1 MKKVAVKVK
10 GRGVARRGGSGGN
23 SGEER
28 NMAKKLGFVL
38 NQEGR
43 TQKQPETSQPHKK
56 NKGARHDA
64 SCL

>member
-43 TQKQPETSQPHKK
+43 TQKQPRDFT
-56 NKGARHDA
+56 AT
-64 SCL
+64 

>member
-1 MKKVAVKVK
+1 MSFFFSWAVKKVAVKVK

-43 TQKQPETSQPHKK
+43 TQKQPRDFT
-56 NKGARHDA
+56 AT
-64 SCL
+64 